1 MLDLENNI
9 KQLKS
14 TWIRRIFSITINS
27 GTPCYKIDIELFL
40 CTVTEYLVY
49 LKENIKNDFGERL
62 LFKEI

>member
-49 LKENIKNDFGERL
+49 LKENIKKWFWREV
-62 LFKEI
+62 II